1 MQPIRRQCVTDAQ
14 AFTEEA
20 QSKDAWH
27 VDNAPTRI
35 NGLIAKPTKSWLR
48 WK

>member
-1 MQPIRRQCVTDAQ
+1 MQPIPRQCVTATQ
-14 AFTEEA
+14 AFPEEA
-20 QSKDAWH
+20 LRKDDWL

-35 NGLIAKPTKSWLR
+35 NGLIAKPAKSWLR